1 MTRVPSVSVVL
12 VIVLIAGCAGLGTEN
27 PAGPAGETSTET
39 TRTTH
44 ECDTFGTGG
53 VAPLGETN
61 TTVTTV
67 GEANT
72 SLRTVI
78 RNGSDYPFNASDLEY
93 VPRDEIDE
101 TGAVRHELERY
112 DMWSANTTLYYFSP
126 GNTTGLDDTL
136 VVTDGGAVFVI
147 YIGAC

>member
-1 MTRVPSVSVVL
+1 MIRVPSISVVL
-12 VIVLIAGCAGLGTEN
+12 VIILVAGCAGLGTEN
-27 PAGPAGETSTET
+27 PAEPPAATPTET
-39 TRTTH
+39 TRTAH

-67 GEANT
+67 GQANA
-72 SLRTVI
+72 SLRTVVLE
-78 RNGSDYPFNASDLEY
+78 RADHPFDVSDLEY

-101 TGAVRHELERY
+101 TGAVRNELERY
-112 DMWSANTTLYYFSP
+112 DTWSANTTLYYFSP
-126 GNTTGLDDTL
+126 RNTTGLDEMH
-136 VVTDGGAVFVI
+136 VVTDGGAVFII